1 MNPKH
6 KPWTHDLVK
15 ELKRLNKTRLP
26 VKKIAK
32 QMKRT
37 EGAIRQKMFSVGLS
51 R

>member
-1 MNPKH
+1 MNSKH

-15 ELKRLNKTRLP
+15 ELKRLTKSKTP
-26 VKKIAK
+26 VRTIAK

-37 EGAIRQKMFSVGLS
+37 EGAVRQKAFQIGLS